1 MIWTE
6 LPLAYFDLET
16 TSAQPKD
23 ARIVTACVGRVDG
36 SKTSSTTWLA
46 DPGVEIPEAAAAV
59 HGIST
64 EHARTHGRPH
74 VEVLHEVVAEL
85 RACWKEGRA
94 VAIYNAAYD
103 LTVLH
108 TQAGGKFTVDGPV
121 IDPFVLI
128 TEFDKRTGNR
138 RLASVCERFG
148 IALGNAHDAEADA
161 LAAARLA
168 WKVSRT
174 FPILSLIDA
183 DELMRK
189 QAEFY
194 RRHQQQA
201 QARQQAYRSGGTF
214 NTSWPIAA

>member
-1 MIWTE
+1 MIWSD

-16 TSAQPKD
+16 TGVDPKTC
-23 ARIVTACVGRVDG
+23 RIVTACVGRVDG
-36 SKTSSTTWLA
+36 STTTSKKWLA
-46 DPGVEIPEAAAAV
+46 DPGVEIPESAAKV
-59 HGIST
+59 HGITT

-74 VEVLHEVVAEL
+74 VEVVHEVVAEL
-85 RACWKEGRA
+85 RECWKEGRA
-94 VAIYNAAYD
+94 IAIYNAAYD

-108 TQAGGKFTVDGPV
+108 TQTGGKFTVDGPV
-121 IDPFVLI
+121 VDPFVLI

-138 RLASVCERFG
+138 RLATVCERYG

-168 WKVSRT
+168 WKIPRV
-174 FPILSLIDA
+174 FPILALVGT
-183 DELMRK
+183 DELMRQ
-189 QAEFY
+189 QAALY

-201 QARQQAYRSGGTF
+201 QARQQPYRSGGSF